1 MRISDWSSDVC
12 SSDLRRKAG
21 SHHDLRAGIFAAAGP
36 LGPTLGA
43 VGLRALAL
51 ALEKNMN
58 SIGIPATA
66 AMPPSKRYVVR
77 QPKSSNRKTV
87 SSGTNDEAIPVE
99 QSVTARDRPRLALKR
114 LVTAA
119 IQTVGLMNRL
129 ALARNVHN
137 AHHVHMGCCA
147 SDRNATPD
155 A

>member
-43 VGLRALAL
+43 VGLRALSL

-87 SSGTNDEAIPVE
+87 SSGTNNEAIPVE

-114 LVTAA
+114 IVDRKRT
-119 IQTVGLMNRL
+119 RL
-129 ALARNVHN
+129 N
-137 AHHVHMGCCA
+137 
-147 SDRNATPD
+147 SSQ
-155 A
+155 

>member
-12 SSDLRRKAG
+12 SSDL
-21 SHHDLRAGIFAAAGP
+21 
-36 LGPTLGA
+36 
-43 VGLRALAL
+43 
-51 ALEKNMN
+51 
-58 SIGIPATA
+58 
-66 AMPPSKRYVVR
+66 
-77 QPKSSNRKTV
+77 
-87 SSGTNDEAIPVE
+87 EAIPVE

-147 SDRNATPD
+147 SDRNATPRSERVVEGKSVSVRVGLGGRSIITKKKRIIQYEHQAD
-155 A
+155 T

>member
-1 MRISDWSSDVC
+1 MCCKFTFLFTSVYFFVC
-12 SSDLRRKAG
+12 FFFFLMLRRPPRSTRTDTSFPTRRSSDL
-21 SHHDLRAGIFAAAGP
+21 
-36 LGPTLGA
+36 
-43 VGLRALAL
+43 
-51 ALEKNMN
+51 
-58 SIGIPATA
+58 
-66 AMPPSKRYVVR
+66 
-77 QPKSSNRKTV
+77 SNRKTV

>member
-12 SSDLRRKAG
+12 SSDLKAG

-43 VGLRALAL
+43 VGLRALSL

-99 QSVTARDRPRLALKR
+99 QSVTARDRPRDRKSTR
-114 LVTAA
+114 L
-119 IQTVGLMNRL
+119 NSS
-129 ALARNVHN
+129 H
-137 AHHVHMGCCA
+137 
-147 SDRNATPD
+147 
-155 A
+155 